1 MKKLLVLT
9 LIVALL
15 SSFCAFAVAEEPRE
29 VHYFTSHAPTDDIVL
44 TIQELAEQYA
54 AEGHNIKL
62 VVNTAADR
70 AAYDQRLRTL
80 VAGGQLPEF
89 FEIDGTPYCMELA
102 DAGLLVDMEVF
113 LKKIGVYDQYI
124 PLSLDYQRLSDG
136 RLYQFP
142 LEFSTEMVWY
152 NTDIFE
158 QYDLTAPTTFDEW
171 LNVCQ
176 VLSENGVTPLAIE
189 GIDGWPLMRY
199 IAQLPFHRANN
210 DSLVALSKGEAKFS
224 DPIGLESAQFVANI
238 GQYFQ
243 TGFSSTDYSTAFG
256 LFLDGKT
263 AMFEIGTWELNRF
276 VSANLPEGLHV
287 DYFYMPTCE
296 DAVTA
301 PNDYWAFG
309 GIGIACAQAT
319 FDEEMEAFITYI
331 INGYDELY
339 QSKQHFPARKVEIT
353 DESAYDPLFM
363 RVMADNAVIGTEA
376 CKPWDVLLP
385 TDVVQTLHNELIELA
400 MGTITP
406 EQFCE
411 DMDMAMEAA
420 FY

>member
-9 LIVALL
+9 LVVTMLASL
-15 SSFCAFAVAEEPRE
+15 CVFASADDVRE
-29 VHYFTSHAPTDDIVL
+29 IHYFTSHAPTDDIVL
-44 TIQELAEQYA
+44 TIQELAEKYA

-62 VVNTAADR
+62 IVDTAADR

-80 VAGGQLPEF
+80 VAGGQLPEI

-102 DAGLLVDMEVF
+102 DAGLLVNMEDF

-158 QYDLTAPTTFDEW
+158 QYNLTAPKTFDEW
-171 LNVCQ
+171 VNVSK
-176 VLSENGVTPLAIE
+176 VLAENGVTPIAIE

-199 IAQLPFHRANN
+199 IAQLPFRRANN
-210 DSLVALSKGEAKFS
+210 DYLVALSKGEAKFS
-224 DPIGLESAQFVANI
+224 DPIGLEAAQFVADI

-276 VSANLPEGLHV
+276 VAANLPEGLHV

-296 DAVTA
+296 GAVTA

-319 FDEEMEAFITYI
+319 FDPEMEEFITYI

-339 QSKQHFPARKVEIT
+339 QAKQHFPGRKVEIT
-353 DESAYDPLFM
+353 DESAYDPLFL

-385 TDVVQTLHNELIELA
+385 TDTVQTLHNELIELA

-406 EQFCE
+406 EQFCA
-411 DMDMAMEAA
+411 DMDVALEAGL
-420 FY
+420 